1 MNIIKNGL
9 GARDWELEGRPCEK
23 KWVWRSLDEVGVLV
37 DELKEVVVR
46 VSCGGGGGQ
55 KRFG

>member
-46 VSCGGGGGQ
+46 VSCGGGGVQ
-55 KRFG
+55 